1 MKKFK
6 KLTAGLLGVV
16 MALSVCSFTALA
28 EDKLPTEDGI
38 ETPDAGKVYNNVFFA
53 NGNDIIVA
61 PDNEGDG
68 LIVTVGETDY
78 TFDTNATSAEG
89 LTIFAGGNDD
99 NDDNDDNGE
108 HSDVTIRI
116 KDGAKVNTI
125 FGGGYADSKT
135 DNVRIKIDKGAAAL
149 NVYGGGLTSQGDG
162 TSEAQVGNVDIV
174 VDGEVRL
181 LYAGG
186 NSAVGP
192 QIEDVVDV
200 GEGTANNFV
209 KEANVV
215 INGKVF
221 YYFGASYSYGGIGR
235 VSCTVNGEIN
245 GPYSA
250 VTGANGYT
258 GSAEMIVNKDA
269 VVNTNLYMAMRGY
282 IKGDVVLKNYGKID
296 RVLLNPDGVSV
307 SNGGSYE
314 VINEGTIN
322 KCNIDCGCEKN
333 AIKTLIPKYP
343 AYPAKITVSGDVT
356 VTGAKLDENTN
367 KNINDYYKPVEGQT
381 IYLMDG
387 AKLADEE
394 SYLNVKVV
402 ADTVGDTVVT
412 TGTEEAVVEVPEGVT
427 LPSGFTADTIK
438 NNVEVAGIENNI
450 KDVVTSSD
458 VENAKEALINAGAAS
473 DADIEIKVVTYLD
486 IKVENY
492 VNTDAEKTFTVDVT
506 PMYKLEAT
514 SGTSTVTIKEGEK
527 LDVTKE
533 VNVTIPVPSGMFS
546 ADNLFVK
553 HIHNGR
559 TYYYSAT
566 LSDNKVTF
574 TNPNGFSLITVF
586 NDSRSGSIKFKY
598 SDGDGIETIRYDVSN
613 IGESLP
619 DYEEKGYTF
628 NGWVIDGK
636 VYDTLTE
643 ELLNLINGET
653 FTATPEL
660 EKESSRPTHSYELEE
675 GKVDRDDEDKEEPV
689 VTTEPEE
696 EAGPF
701 SDVGKDNPNYDAII
715 KVYENGWMAGIG
727 DGVFAPNGTLT
738 RAMGAMVL
746 WNKAGNPEPQNVAPF
761 LDVTGDAWY
770 AKAVAWAYEQGIIA
784 GYDAATFGPDDALT
798 TEQFTRMND
807 IATGNTPAV
816 YVGGAPNATRGW
828 VASLLAL

>member
-6 KLTAGLLGVV
+6 KLTAGLLGAV
-16 MALSVCSFTALA
+16 MALSVCSFTAFA
-28 EDKLPTEDGI
+28 EGLTLENGIDGPNG
-38 ETPDAGKVYNNVFFA
+38 ERVFDNVLFA
-53 NGNDIIVA
+53 NGEDVTVE
-61 PDNEGDG
+61 PGEEGG
-68 LIVTVGETDY
+68 LIVKVGNEEFKYSSNTTDAK
-78 TFDTNATSAEG
+78 NGA

-99 NDDNDDNGE
+99 IDDNGE

-162 TSEAQVGNVDIV
+162 TSKAQVGNVDIV
-174 VDGEVRL
+174 VDGKVRL

-200 GEGTANNFV
+200 GKGTANNFV

-215 INGKVF
+215 INGEVF
-221 YYFGASYSYGGIGR
+221 YYFGASFSYGGIGR

-333 AIKTLIPKYP
+333 AIETLIPKYP

-356 VTGAKLDENTN
+356 VTGAKLDEETN
-367 KNINDYYKPVEGQT
+367 ENIDDEHYTPVEGQT

-402 ADTVGDTVVT
+402 ADTVGETVVT
-412 TGTEEAVVEVPEGVT
+412 TETDDTVVEVPEGVT
-427 LPSGFTADTIK
+427 LPDNFEDTIAEDTK
-438 NNVEVAGIENNI
+438 VAGLENNVE
-450 KDVVTSSD
+450 DVVTSSD
-458 VENAKEALINAGAAS
+458 VDNAKEALGVY
-473 DADIEIKVVTYLD
+473 DEADIEIKVVTYLD
-486 IKVENY
+486 IKVESY
-492 VNTDAEKTFTVDVT
+492 VNNDAEKTFTVDVT
-506 PMYKLEAT
+506 PMYRLEAT
-514 SGTSTVTIKEGEK
+514 SGTSTKTIKEGEK

-533 VNVTIPVPSGMFS
+533 VEVTIPVHSGMFS

-553 HIHNGR
+553 HIHNRR
-559 TYYYSAT
+559 TYYYSAE

-574 TNPNGFSLITVF
+574 TNPNGFSLITIF
-586 NDSRSGSIKFKY
+586 NDSRSGSIEFKN
-598 SDGDGIETIRYDVSN
+598 SDGNRIEKKEYNISN
-613 IGESLP
+613 IGDKLP
-619 DYEEKGYTF
+619 DYKEKGYTF
-628 NGWVIDGK
+628 KGWIIEGE
-636 VYDTLTE
+636 VYDTFTE
-643 ELLNLINGET
+643 KLLNLINSDT
-653 FTATPEL
+653 FTATPKL
-660 EKESSRPTHSYELEE
+660 VKNSSKPSHSYELEE
-675 GKVDRDDEDKEEPV
+675 GRVDRDDEDKEEPV

-738 RAMGAMVL
+738 RGMGAMVL
-746 WNKAGNPEPQNVAPF
+746 WNKAGCPEPQNVAPF
-761 LDVTGDAWY
+761 LDVTSDDWY
-770 AKAVAWAYEQGIIA
+770 AKAVAWAYEQGIVA
-784 GYDAATFGPDDALT
+784 GYGDVFGPDDALT

-807 IATGNTPAV
+807 IANGKTPEI

-828 VASLLAL
+828 VASLLAM

>member
-6 KLTAGLLGVV
+6 KLTAGLLGAV

-28 EDKLPTEDGI
+28 DNKLPTVNGI
-38 ETPDAGKVYNNVFFA
+38 NTPDAGEVYNNVFFA
-53 NGNDIIVA
+53 DGKNIIVA
-61 PDNEGDG
+61 PDNKGNG

-78 TFDTNATSAEG
+78 TFDKNVASAEG
-89 LTIFAGGNDD
+89 LTIFAGGDGDVDD
-99 NDDNDDNGE
+99 R
-108 HSDVTIRI
+108 SYTDVTITV
-116 KDGAKVNTI
+116 KDGAYVNTI
-125 FGGGYADSKT
+125 FGGGHGNSST
-135 DNVRIKIDKGAAAL
+135 DDVTINIEDGAKASS
-149 NVYGGGLTSQGDG
+149 VYGGGLTSNGDK
-162 TSEAQVGNVDIV
+162 TSSAQVGNVDIT
-174 VDGEVRL
+174 VDGFVRL

-192 QIEDVVDV
+192 KIEEVVDT
-200 GEGTANNFV
+200 ENKTAKNFV

-215 INGKVF
+215 INGEVE
-221 YYFGASYSYGGIGR
+221 YYFGASYSFGGIEK
-235 VSCTVNGEIN
+235 VKCTVNGEIN

-282 IKGDVVLKNYGKID
+282 IEGDVVLKNYGEID

-322 KCNIDCGCEKN
+322 KCNIDCGCVKN
-333 AIKTLIPKYP
+333 AIETLIPKYP

-356 VTGAKLDENTN
+356 VTGAKLDEETN
-367 KNINDYYKPVEGQT
+367 VNIDEYYTPVEGQT

-387 AKLADEE
+387 AKLADGE

-402 ADTVGDTVVT
+402 AYTVGETVVT
-412 TGTEEAVVEVPEGVT
+412 TGTEDSKVDVPAGVT
-427 LPSGFTADTIK
+427 LPDNFKNTIAEDTK
-438 NNVEVAGIENNI
+438 VAGLENNI
-450 KDVVTSSD
+450 KDVVTKSD
-458 VENAKEALINAGAAS
+458 VDDAKKALEVDNE
-473 DADIEIKVVTYLD
+473 ADIEIKVVTYLN

-492 VNTDAEKTFTVDVT
+492 VNTNTEKTFTVDVT

-514 SGTSTVTIKEGEK
+514 SGNKTETIKNGTK

-533 VNVTIPVPSGMFS
+533 VKVTIPVPSDVFS
-546 ADNLFVK
+546 KDNLFVK

-566 LSDNKVTF
+566 LSNELSNDKVTF

-586 NDSRSGSIKFKY
+586 NDSRSGSIKFKN
-598 SDGDGIETIRYDVSN
+598 SDGESIYTNKYNVAN
-613 IGESLP
+613 IGENLP
-619 DYEEKGYTF
+619 DYKEKGYTF
-628 NGWVIDGK
+628 KGWIIEGE
-636 VYDTLTE
+636 VYDTFTE
-643 ELLNLINGET
+643 ELLNHINGDT
-653 FTATPEL
+653 FTATPKL
-660 EKESSRPTHSYELEE
+660 IKDSSKPSHSYSLEE
-675 GKVDRDDEDKEEPV
+675 GRVERDDEEDEKNEPV
-689 VTTEPEE
+689 VTPEE

-738 RAMGAMVL
+738 RAMGATVL
-746 WNKAGNPEPQNVAPF
+746 WNKAGKPEPQNVAPF
-761 LDVTGDAWY
+761 LDVTSDDWY
-770 AKAVAWAYEQGIIA
+770 AKAVAWAYEQGIVA
-784 GYDAATFGPDDALT
+784 GYGDVFGPDDALT
-798 TEQFTRMND
+798 TEQFERMSA
-807 IATGNTPAV
+807 IANGKTPEI

-828 VASLLAL
+828 VASLLAM

>member
-6 KLTAGLLGVV
+6 KLTAGLLGAV

-28 EDKLPTEDGI
+28 DNKLPTVNNI
-38 ETPDAGKVYNNVFFA
+38 NTPDAGKVYNNVFFA

-61 PDNEGDG
+61 PDNKGNG

-78 TFDTNATSAEG
+78 TFDKNVASAEG

-99 NDDNDDNGE
+99 IDNNGE

-125 FGGGYADSKT
+125 FGGGYAYSKT
-135 DNVRIKIDKGAAAL
+135 DNVRIEIDEGAAAL
-149 NVYGGGLTSQGDG
+149 NVYGGGLTSHGDG
-162 TSEAQVGNVDIV
+162 TSKAQVGNVDIV

-200 GEGTANNFV
+200 GEGTGTAKNFV

-215 INGKVF
+215 INGEVF

-269 VVNTNLYMAMRGY
+269 VVKTNLYMAMRGY
-282 IKGDVVLKNYGKID
+282 IKGDVVLKNYGEID

-333 AIKTLIPKYP
+333 AIETLNPKYP

-356 VTGAKLDENTN
+356 VTGAKLDEETN
-367 KNINDYYKPVEGQT
+367 VNIDGEYYSPVEGQT

-402 ADTVGDTVVT
+402 ADTVGETVVT
-412 TGTEEAVVEVPEGVT
+412 TETDDTVVEVTEGVT
-427 LPSGFTADTIK
+427 LPSNFENTIANDTTVAGLE
-438 NNVEVAGIENNI
+438 NNV
-450 KDVVTSSD
+450 KDVVTKSD
-458 VENAKEALINAGAAS
+458 VDDAKKALEVDNE
-473 DADIEIKVVTYLD
+473 ADIEIKVVTYLD
-486 IKVENY
+486 VKVENY
-492 VNTDAEKTFTVDVT
+492 VNTETEKTFTVDVT

-514 SGTSTVTIKEGEK
+514 SGTSTKTIKEGEK

-533 VNVTIPVPSGMFS
+533 VEVTIPVPSDMFNE
-546 ADNLFVK
+546 DNLFVK

-559 TYYYSAT
+559 TYYYKAT
-566 LSDNKVTF
+566 LNNNNDNDKVTF
-574 TNPNGFSLITVF
+574 TNPNGFSLITIF
-586 NDSRSGSIKFKY
+586 NDSRSGSIEFKD
-598 SDGDGIETIRYDVSN
+598 SDGDIIKKKEYNVAN
-613 IGESLP
+613 IGENLP
-619 DYEEKGYTF
+619 DYKEKGYTF
-628 NGWVIDGK
+628 KGWIIDGE
-636 VYDTLTE
+636 VYDTFTE
-643 ELLNLINGET
+643 KLLNHINGDT
-653 FTATPEL
+653 FTATPKL
-660 EKESSRPTHSYELEE
+660 IKDSSKPSHSYSLEE
-675 GKVDRDDEDKEEPV
+675 GRVERDDEEDEKNEPV
-689 VTTEPEE
+689 VTPEE

-727 DGVFAPNGTLT
+727 DGGFAPNGTLT
-738 RAMGAMVL
+738 RGMGATVL
-746 WNKAGNPEPQNVAPF
+746 WNKAGKPEPQNVAPF
-761 LDVTGDAWY
+761 LDVTSDDWY
-770 AKAVAWAYEQGIIA
+770 AKAVAWAYEQGIVA
-784 GYDAATFGPDDALT
+784 GYGDVFGPDDALT
-798 TEQFTRMND
+798 TEQFERMSA
-807 IATGNTPAV
+807 IANGKTPEI

-828 VASLLAL
+828 VASLLAM

>member
-6 KLTAGLLGVV
+6 RLTAGLLGAV
-16 MALSVCSFTALA
+16 MALSVCSFTAFA
-28 EDKLPTEDGI
+28 EGLTLVNGIDGPNG
-38 ETPDAGKVYNNVFFA
+38 ERVFDNVLFA
-53 NGNDIIVA
+53 NGEDVTVE
-61 PDNEGDG
+61 PDEEGG
-68 LIVTVGETDY
+68 LIVKVGNEKFTYSSNTTD
-78 TFDTNATSAEG
+78 AENG
-89 LTIFAGGNDD
+89 ALTIFAGGNDD
-99 NDDNDDNGE
+99 IDDNGE

-162 TSEAQVGNVDIV
+162 TSKAQVGNVDIV

-200 GEGTANNFV
+200 GKGTGTANNFV

-215 INGKVF
+215 INGEVF
-221 YYFGASYSYGGIGR
+221 YYFGASFSYGGIGR

-269 VVNTNLYMAMRGY
+269 VVKTNLYMAMRGY
-282 IKGDVVLKNYGKID
+282 IEGDVVLKNYGEID

-333 AIKTLIPKYP
+333 AIETLTPKYP

-356 VTGAKLDENTN
+356 VTGAKLDEETN
-367 KNINDYYKPVEGQT
+367 ENIDEYYKPVEGQT

-387 AKLADEE
+387 AKLADGK
-394 SYLNVKVV
+394 SYSNVKVV

-412 TGTEEAVVEVPEGVT
+412 TGTGESTVNTGDVS
-427 LPSGFTADTIK
+427 LSDNFKNTIK
-438 NNVEVAGIENNI
+438 EDTKVNGLENNI
-450 KDVVTSSD
+450 KDVVTKSD
-458 VENAKEALINAGAAS
+458 VDDAKEALEVDNE
-473 DADIEIKVVTYLD
+473 ADIEIKVVTYLD
-486 IKVENY
+486 IKVESY
-492 VNTDAEKTFTVDVT
+492 VNTETEKTFTVDVT
-506 PMYKLEAT
+506 PMYKLVAKSEGKDDKYIN
-514 SGTSTVTIKEGEK
+514 SGAK

-533 VNVTIPVPSGMFS
+533 VEVTIPVPSGVFS
-546 ADNLFVK
+546 KDNLFVK
-553 HIHNGR
+553 HIHNGN
-559 TYYYSAT
+559 TYYYDAE
-566 LSDNKVTF
+566 LSGDKVTF

-586 NDSRSGSIKFKY
+586 NDNRSGSIKFKN
-598 SDGDGIETIRYDVSN
+598 SDGDIIKKKEYNVAN
-613 IGESLP
+613 IGDKLP
-619 DYEEKGYTF
+619 DYKEKGYTF
-628 NGWVIDGK
+628 KGWVIDGE
-636 VYDTLTE
+636 VYDTFTV
-643 ELLNLINGET
+643 ELLKLINGDT
-653 FTATPEL
+653 FTATPKL
-660 EKESSRPTHSYELEE
+660 IKDSSKPSHSYSLEE
-675 GKVDRDDEDKEEPV
+675 GRVDRDDEDKEEPV

-738 RAMGAMVL
+738 RGMGAMVL
-746 WNKAGNPEPQNVAPF
+746 WNKAGCPEPQNVAPF

-784 GYDAATFGPDDALT
+784 GYDATTFAPDDALT
-798 TEQFTRMND
+798 TEQFERMSA
-807 IATGNTPAV
+807 IANGKTPEI

-828 VASLLAL
+828 VASLLAM

>member
-6 KLTAGLLGVV
+6 KLTAGLLGAV

-28 EDKLPTEDGI
+28 DNKLPTVNNI
-38 ETPDAGKVYNNVFFA
+38 NTPDAGKVYNNVFFA

-61 PDNEGDG
+61 PDNKGNG

-78 TFDTNATSAEG
+78 TFDKNVASAEG
-89 LTIFAGGNDD
+89 LTIFAGGDGDVDD
-99 NDDNDDNGE
+99 R
-108 HSDVTIRI
+108 SYTDVTITV
-116 KDGAKVNTI
+116 KDGAYVNTI
-125 FGGGYADSKT
+125 FGGGHGNSST
-135 DNVRIKIDKGAAAL
+135 DDVTINIEDGAKASS
-149 NVYGGGLTSQGDG
+149 VYGGGLTSNGDK
-162 TSEAQVGNVDIV
+162 TSSAQVGNVDIT
-174 VDGEVRL
+174 VDGFVRL

-192 QIEDVVDV
+192 KIEEVVDT
-200 GEGTANNFV
+200 ENKTAKNFV

-215 INGKVF
+215 INGEVE
-221 YYFGASYSYGGIGR
+221 YYFGASYSFGGIEK
-235 VSCTVNGEIN
+235 VKCTVNGEIN

-282 IKGDVVLKNYGKID
+282 IEGDVVLKNYGEID

-322 KCNIDCGCEKN
+322 KCNIDCGCVKN
-333 AIKTLIPKYP
+333 AIETLTPKYP

-356 VTGAKLDENTN
+356 VTGAKLNEKTN
-367 KNINDYYKPVEGQT
+367 VNINEYYTPVEGQT

-387 AKLADEE
+387 AKLADGE

-412 TGTEEAVVEVPEGVT
+412 TGTGESTVNTGDVS
-427 LPSGFTADTIK
+427 LSDDFKNTIK
-438 NNVEVAGIENNI
+438 EDTKVAGLENNI
-450 KDVVTSSD
+450 KNVVTSSD
-458 VENAKEALINAGAAS
+458 VEKAKDELGVTN

-486 IKVENY
+486 IKVESY
-492 VNTDAEKTFTVDVT
+492 VNTGTEKTFTVDVT
-506 PMYKLEAT
+506 PMYKLVAKSEGKDDKYIN
-514 SGTSTVTIKEGEK
+514 SGAK

-533 VNVTIPVPSGMFS
+533 VEVTIPVPSGVFS
-546 ADNLFVK
+546 EDNLFVK
-553 HIHNGR
+553 HIHNRR
-559 TYYYSAT
+559 TYYYKAT
-566 LSDNKVTF
+566 LNNNNDKVTF

-586 NDSRSGSIKFKY
+586 NDNRSGSIKFKY
-598 SDGDGIETIRYDVSN
+598 SDGNIIEKKEYNVAN
-613 IGESLP
+613 IGDKLP
-619 DYEEKGYTF
+619 DYDEKGYTF
-628 NGWVIDGK
+628 KGWVIDGE
-636 VYDTLTE
+636 VYDTFTE
-643 ELLNLINGET
+643 KLLNLINGKT
-653 FTATPEL
+653 FIATPKL
-660 EKESSRPTHSYELEE
+660 IKDSSKPSHSYELEE
-675 GKVDRDDEDKEEPV
+675 GRVEREDKEDEKNEPV
-689 VTTEPEE
+689 VTPEE

-738 RAMGAMVL
+738 RGMGAMVL
-746 WNKAGNPEPQNVAPF
+746 WNKAGCPEPQNVAPF
-761 LDVTGDAWY
+761 LDVTSDDWY
-770 AKAVAWAYEQGIIA
+770 AKAVAWAYEQGIVA
-784 GYDAATFGPDDALT
+784 GYGDVFGPDDALT
-798 TEQFTRMND
+798 TEQFERMSA
-807 IATGNTPAV
+807 IANGKTPEI

-828 VASLLAL
+828 VASLLAM